1 MELKINDINK
11 FLLLIL
17 NYIPKKVIKS
27 SINTGNNINQN
38 KECTDICYLFRY
50 TSQYSDFEQF
60 KQLLNN
66 YKDIYIYYMNIPIYV
81 MNPDPK
87 LAFPSYLIVLKLLIR
102 GSNTNY
108 IPFK

>member
-50 TSQYSDFEQF
+50 TSQ
-60 KQLLNN
+60 
-66 YKDIYIYYMNIPIYV
+66 
-81 MNPDPK
+81 
-87 LAFPSYLIVLKLLIR
+87 
-102 GSNTNY
+102 
-108 IPFK
+108 